1 MATNPQFNLE
11 SELSEPVRK
20 SFFIDGQWVNPS
32 GVVKLDLISPVTE
45 ELMIQMPE
53 ASEEDVDEAVAA
65 ARRAF
70 DQGPWPRLSPGERGV
85 YLARIADELRKRLP
99 LLARLWTAQVGAP
112 IGLSTY
118 LSPQS
123 IDLFDY
129 YAKLVTNYRFEEER
143 SYPGGVARIVFEPA
157 GVVGIITP
165 WNAPIILLSYKIAA
179 ALAAGCTL
187 VAKPSPETPFEAQIM
202 AECIEAAGL
211 PPGVVNIVHGGR
223 EIGDYLVNRP
233 QLDKISFTGS
243 TAAGKVIAE
252 ACSKRLARVN
262 LELGGKSAAIILD
275 DASIPSVLNSLVPF
289 SMPFSGQVCFSL
301 TRVLVSKKNRD
312 SFLDAYVSAVE
323 AFKIGDP
330 FDAATQ
336 LGPLSIRRQL
346 ERVQR
351 YVAAGKAEGAK
362 LVTGGGLVPG
372 FDRGYFFQ
380 PTVFCDVDNDM
391 TIAREE
397 IFGPVLSVIAYEDEE
412 EAVNIANASSYGLSG
427 AVYTADPE
435 KGYDIARRIRTGNVS
450 VNGLCVNVE
459 IPFGGF
465 KQSGIGR
472 EGGIEGLEAYLEC
485 KSVYM
490 LG

>member
-1 MATNPQFNLE
+1 MATNPQFNFE

-187 VAKPSPETPFEAQIM
+187 VAKPSPETPFEAQIL

>member
-1 MATNPQFNLE
+1 MATNTNFNFE
-11 SELSEPVRK
+11 SELSERVRK
-20 SFFIDGQWVNPS
+20 SFFIDGRWVNPT
-32 GVVKLDLISPVTE
+32 GANKLDLVSPVTE
-45 ELMIQMPE
+45 ELMLRLPE
-53 ASEEDVDEAVAA
+53 ASERDVDEAVAA

-70 DQGPWPRLSPGERGV
+70 DEGPWPRLSPGERGA
-85 YLARIADELRKRLP
+85 YLARIADEMRKRLP

-129 YAKLVTNYRFEEER
+129 YAKLATSYPFEDER
-143 SYPGGVARIVFEPA
+143 TYPGGVARIVSEPV

-165 WNAPIILLSYKIAA
+165 WNAPLILLSYKVAA

-187 VAKPSPETPFEAQIM
+187 VAKPSPETPFEAQVL

-233 QLDKISFTGS
+233 KIDKISFTGS

-275 DASIPSVLNSLVPF
+275 DADIPSVLNSLVPF

-301 TRVLVSKKNRD
+301 TRVLVSKKRRD
-312 SFLDAYVSAVE
+312 SFLDAYVNAVE
-323 AFKIGDP
+323 ALKIGDP
-330 FDAATQ
+330 FDSTTQ

-351 YVAAGKAEGAK
+351 YVATGKAEGAK

-380 PTVFCDVDNDM
+380 PTVFSDVDSDM

-397 IFGPVLSVIAYEDEE
+397 IFGPVVSVIAYEDED

-427 AVYTADPE
+427 AVYTADSE

-459 IPFGGF
+459 IPFGGY